1 MILTKGKII
10 QEIKDNKIEIVPFS
24 ESNINYNSYTVKLGT
39 KLLRYTSTVV
49 DTAQKN
55 PVEEISIPETGYILE
70 KGKFYV
76 GCISEFIGSDYY
88 VPILH
93 GLSEIARMGLFI
105 HVTANLIDIGNHCN
119 FSLQLV
125 PTENIKVYPG
135 MNIAQ
140 VSFWKVSGKIQLYKG
155 KYKGVR
161 GPASSQSFKHT
172 GNRMK

>member
-1 MILTKGKII
+1 MILTEKRII
-10 QEIKDNKIEIVPFS
+10 REVENAKIEILPFS
-24 ESNINYNSYTVKLGT
+24 DSKVNANSYTVTLGT
-39 KLLRYTSTVV
+39 KLLHYTGEVV
-49 DTAQKN
+49 DTAVKN
-55 PVEEISIPETGYILE
+55 PVEEIVIPKEGYVLE

-76 GCISEFIGSDYY
+76 GHIAEYIGSDYY

-93 GLSEIARMGLFI
+93 GISEIAKMGLFV

-140 VSFWKVSGKIQLYKG
+140 ISFWKVCGKVRLYKG
-155 KYKGVR
+155 KYKGVK
-161 GPASSQSFKHT
+161 GPASSQSFKHA